1 MPSGGED
8 VGEHHIVGF
17 LLLRVLGEAKEV
29 EIAERHPQIL
39 GLPAPERSHPGE
51 PIGGAGHLRVGI
63 HRQTERR
70 QTLFTVT
77 AETATDVE
85 GHTHPIPWRYFD
97 NRIADLGNDAH
108 ILMTEHHALLKIG
121 AALVHVQVRP
131 TDIGGGDLHQH
142 IGRVLDLG
150 IRNIFD
156 DDVTR
161 SVVHKCFHS

>member
-1 MPSGGED
+1 VPSGGKD

-39 GLPAPERSHPGE
+39 SLSTPERSHPGE
-51 PIGGAGHLRVGI
+51 PVRGAGHLRVGM
-63 HRQTERR
+63 HGLAVRG

-85 GHTHPIPWRYFD
+85 GHTHPIPWRYLD
-97 NRIADLGNDAH
+97 YCIADLGNDAQ
-108 ILMTEHHALLKIG
+108 ILVPEHHARVEIG

-131 TDIGGGDLHQH
+131 ADIGGSDLY
-142 IGRVLDLG
+142 
-150 IRNIFD
+150 
-156 DDVTR
+156 
-161 SVVHKCFHS
+161 